1 MFYYEMRKT
10 VKTIVFA
17 ILAFTAVAQAQP
29 QKIGY
34 LNAQAILADMQEVKA
49 ADSQLEA
56 FAKQLANKDSVM
68 VVTFQAKAADLQKK
82 ADEGTIAP
90 VQLEQEKKKLED
102 ERNKIAQYEQ
112 DMQQQMAKKR
122 QELYQPLLDKV
133 NKAIQEVAKENGF
146 IYVIDAAAGTL
157 LYADEKNDLQNLVRA
172 KLGLPAL
179 AAETPKAATPV
190 NKN

>member
-1 MFYYEMRKT
+1 MRKT

-179 AAETPKAATPV
+179 AAETPKAATPA